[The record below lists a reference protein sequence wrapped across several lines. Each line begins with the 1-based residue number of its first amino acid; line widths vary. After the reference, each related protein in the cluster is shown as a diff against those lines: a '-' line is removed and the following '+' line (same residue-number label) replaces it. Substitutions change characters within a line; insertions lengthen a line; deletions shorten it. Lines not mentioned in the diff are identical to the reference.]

1 MFRNPQGKILRR
13 MFDHA
18 VVHDLAGASSTE
30 KGYIFLLMSAAGN
43 SACPDGSFATN
54 GSMQIQFPD
63 LPAAFNALRSRGYLV
78 DPLPLE
84 ELLPT
89 VVVSDLKV
97 LLKSHGLPVS
107 GKRAELVE
115 RLLPALTD
123 EDVAHL
129 RETHSFLLPSP
140 LGYEMIYSLYD
151 LWERRQIALM
161 EAISA
166 GNTASISASYKHMPS
181 SVGFWDDSPTASPFF
196 PGKLQQLSDFSSP
209 SSAFAFLCGF
219 SPELNIR
226 ELPKAL
232 YVSSVYTRAAFARS
246 LEQYRASG
254 LKKVLWHSCGASEAC
269 DALNGKVFRIN
280 NVPDCPVCPGCSCWV
295 TGVVELPGEHVPVTG
310 NAPRSAKSASPRSSS
325 AFKQYAFAPL
335 PDSDPVVPHKRHPI
349 WLILGIVIAIVILWR
364 LCFS

>member
-151 LWERRQIALM
+151 LWERRQIAVIDALL
-161 EAISA
+161 ASTLT
-166 GNTASISASYKHMPS
+166 GNLDALYTALSHMPHN
-181 SVGFWDDSPTASPFF
+181 VGFWDDSVCIRAVSSSQLRTAY
-196 PGKLQQLSDFSSP
+196 QMP
-209 SSAFAFLCGF
+209 SFESAFTLLAGCPLEF
-219 SPELNIR
+219 NIR
-226 ELPKAL
+226 SIDEIKYSAPSRPT
-232 YVSSVYTRAAFARS
+232 SS
-246 LEQYRASG
+246 Q
-254 LKKVLWHSCGASEAC
+254 
-269 DALNGKVFRIN
+269 
-280 NVPDCPVCPGCSCWV
+280 P
-295 TGVVELPGEHVPVTG
+295 
-310 NAPRSAKSASPRSSS
+310 APSRSSS

-335 PDSDPVVPHKRHPI
+335 PDSDPVLPRKRRPI
-349 WLILGIVIAIVILWR
+349 WLILCIVIAIVILWR

>member
-1 MFRNPQGKILRR
+1 MFRNPQGRILRR

-254 LKKVLWHSCGASEAC
+254 LKKVLWHSCGASAAC